1 MRERGR
7 EAADEGKQPTC
18 SRREACV
25 GFNNSAGFTFQPVG
39 GTSGSPLG
47 EDGQNVASNSRPC
60 VTASGGEG
68 VGVRRRALTSLQQ
81 LQVRGESCIG
91 ICQRSKA
98 EVPEMENGGEQRE
111 HGVDLLAGKEEE
123 EEERRRG
130 ELQNTNP

>member
-39 GTSGSPLG
+39 GTSGSPLS

-60 VTASGGEG
+60 VTASGGG
-68 VGVRRRALTSLQQ
+68 GGGGATAGADLSPAAAGQ
-81 LQVRGESCIG
+81 RGKLYRHLSA
-91 ICQRSKA
+91 Q
-98 EVPEMENGGEQRE
+98 
-111 HGVDLLAGKEEE
+111 
-123 EEERRRG
+123 
-130 ELQNTNP
+130 